1 MRKNPVL
8 DNPPFVSLIDNFGDR
23 VYYVPSNDKYI
34 IWSWGECFYCAE
46 TKDLKKG
53 SVIENVCIGTSYYG
67 MSEEER
73 MILDKSLE
81 EFISLIDD
89 KIVKYRL

>member
-34 IWSWGECFYCAE
+34 IWSWGECFY
-46 TKDLKKG
+46 
-53 SVIENVCIGTSYYG
+53 G